1 MGAPVQ
7 IRRLQRSLQVTD
19 GRAAEAVEVIE
30 RHMTAEDRQD
40 VEATVATFTEDCYY
54 RVPGLGMELR
64 GRDQIAGWYRELFAA
79 VPDFRNAD
87 ERYFPA
93 GDMVFFEARMEGTH
107 LGDWVGWAPTGR
119 TFSVPMLVRIPI
131 AEDGL
136 LEAEIVYFDAAAL
149 FMQLGIIPELGSRQE
164 RVMQR
169 LHRLRRR
176 FARR

>member
-1 MGAPVQ
+1 MGASIQRP
-7 IRRLQRSLQVTD
+7 RLQGSLRVSE
-19 GRAAEAVEVIE
+19 GRAAAAVEVIE
-30 RHMTAEDRQD
+30 RHMAAEDRQD

-87 ERYFPA
+87 ERYYPA
-93 GDMVFFEARMEGTH
+93 GDMVFFEARMEGSH

-136 LEAEIVYFDAAAL
+136 LEAEIVYFDASAL
-149 FMQLGIIPELGSRQE
+149 FTQLGILPAQGSRQE
-164 RVMQR
+164 RAMQR

-176 FARR
+176 FARG